1 MKVFY
6 SAKDNGFYPDDIKF
20 NNLPD
25 DLIEISV
32 DYWQELLNGQNGK
45 KEISSDKNGYPVL
58 VDVAPATAE
67 QLKVIASREK
77 ERLMALATVAIAPL
91 QDAVELGIATA
102 EETAALSE
110 WKKYRVLLM
119 RVDTAKPEWPTPPGG
134 QAS

>member
-58 VDVAPATAE
+58 VDVAPATVE

-91 QDAVELGIATA
+91 QYAVDAGKATT
-102 EETAALSE
+102 EEAAALIA
-110 WKKYRVLLM
+110 WQDYRLDLM
-119 RVDTAKPEWPTPPGG
+119 RVDTSKPEWPTPPGE

>member
-32 DYWQELLNGQNGK
+32 DYWQELLNGQNGE

-67 QLKVIASREK
+67 QLKVIASREN
-77 ERLMALATVAIAPL
+77 ERLMALATTRIDPL
-91 QDAVELGIATA
+91 QYAVDAGKATA
-102 EETAALSE
+102 EEAAALIA
-110 WKKYRVLLM
+110 WQDYRLDLM
-119 RVDTAKPEWPTPPGG
+119 RVNTSKAPDIKWPEL
-134 QAS
+134 SV

>member
-25 DLIEISV
+25 DLVEISV

-91 QDAVELGIATA
+91 QDAVELGIAT
-102 EETAALSE
+102 EEEAAALTE
-110 WKKYRVLLM
+110 RKKYRVMLM
-119 RVDTAKPEWPTPPGG
+119 RVDTSKPVWPTPPGE

>member
-32 DYWQELLNGQNGK
+32 DYWQELLNGQNGE

-58 VDVAPATAE
+58 VDVAPTTAE

-77 ERLMALATVAIAPL
+77 ERLMALATTRIDPL
-91 QDAVELGIATA
+91 QYAVDAGKATA
-102 EETAALSE
+102 EEAAALIA
-110 WKKYRVLLM
+110 WQDYRLDLM
-119 RVDTAKPEWPTPPGG
+119 RVDTSKAPDIKWPE
-134 QAS
+134 QSV

>member
-6 SAKDNGFYPDDIKF
+6 SAKDNGFYPDDIEF

-91 QDAVELGIATA
+91 QDAVELGIAT
-102 EETAALSE
+102 EEEAAALTE
-110 WKKYRVLLM
+110 WKKYRVMLM
-119 RVDTAKPEWPTPPGG
+119 RVDTSKPVWPTPPGE

>member
-25 DLIEISV
+25 DLVEISV

-67 QLKVIASREK
+67 QLKVIASMEK
-77 ERLMALATVAIAPL
+77 ERLMALATNLIGPL
-91 QDAVELGIATA
+91 QYAVDAGKSTVEEAASLIA
-102 EETAALSE
+102 
-110 WKKYRVLLM
+110 WQDYRLDLM
-119 RVDTAKPEWPTPPGG
+119 RVDTAKPEWPTQPV
-134 QAS
+134 

>member
-6 SAKDNGFYPDDIKF
+6 SAKDNGFYPDDIEF

-91 QDAVELGIATA
+91 QDAVELGIAT
-102 EETAALSE
+102 EEEAAALTE
-110 WKKYRVLLM
+110 RKKYRVMLM
-119 RVDTAKPEWPTPPGG
+119 RVDTSKPVWPTPPGE